1 MINCII
7 KVKVDF
13 MHNDINERFYKE
25 GREHNLNMIINV
37 SSRLSHEIRQVK
49 SSTFYGN

>member
-1 MINCII
+1 MIKPK

-13 MHNDINERFYKE
+13 MYNEINARFYKGE
-25 GREHNLNMIINV
+25 RAHNLNMIINV

-49 SSTFYGN
+49 FSTFYGN